1 MKGLKYVN
9 MFNRGVSRVQN
20 MLEENGN
27 PKAEFDVT
35 KLTAFE
41 VKVLSTVTETK
52 LVDQATNQA
61 TNQATDQATDQV
73 LNVLDAGSAVKI
85 LALLQAEPRSK
96 REILTEVL
104 KKTSHFYNY
113 MKYIAPLLEQG
124 LIEPTIKDKPS
135 SPNQKYKITDLG
147 LAYFEYIKKH

>member
-52 LVDQATNQA
+52 LVD
-61 TNQATDQATDQV
+61 QATDQATDQV

-147 LAYFEYIKKH
+147 REVLRRLA